1 MAVNFNFYTTFSGH
15 FKSFKNVATSMSV
28 KNIDIS
34 VKCQNHAFYDKSE
47 GIFVP
52 IVVENLVMGYV
63 TYAFPPGQ
71 LDNFVVFDEATVA
84 NCAENN
90 TLKLLPQTVK
100 MLTSVSSAGSR
111 LSVNSYARTHETVSL
126 KLRSQEVLKAVI
138 LGYLK
143 FFDGEEMISLLGRNA
158 TGYAISQLPKGTPLA
173 KKAALVHAAFTDP
186 KKVEAWDCKVISD
199 NLGNMLVR
207 TAKMFDKDHV
217 LKWRKPPKNSVW
229 PYTLDHHWFEV
240 QESPISLANYTFK
253 ALLAG
258 NHSYNKSEKIDNQY
272 PIFSKKLNLEHGRK
286 ILESFFQD
294 ALTNRKNHAWT
305 NVVHQ
310 VNNMRW
316 NTDNPCYSIPKLC
329 LVLGVVP
336 KFNAAGQFVKFVPA
350 QNNLK
355 LPSKK
360 LFIEFNSIN
369 IDQSTDL
376 SPFLLATLVFGY
388 ELGLVPLNAIE
399 QNFGILNAGAAF
411 DANPNYT
418 KVPLGDN
425 VICCISKTFSY
436 DIANAALAKY
446 NAKTLSKKEETVES
460 SAY

>member
-1 MAVNFNFYTTFSGH
+1 MAVNFNFYTTFSEH
-15 FKSFKNVATSMSV
+15 FKSFRNVASLMSA
-28 KNIDIS
+28 KNIDIN
-34 VKCQNHAFYDKSE
+34 VKCQNHAFYDKNE

-52 IVVENLVMGYV
+52 VAVENLVMGYV
-63 TYAFPPGQ
+63 NYAFPQSQ
-71 LDNFVVFDEATVA
+71 LDDFVVFDDPTVA
-84 NCAENN
+84 DCAKNN

-100 MLTSVSSAGSR
+100 ILTSASAGSR

-126 KLRSQEVLKAVI
+126 KLRPQEVLKAVV

-143 FFDGEEMISLLGRNA
+143 FSDGEEMISLLSRNA
-158 TGYAISQLPKGTPLA
+158 TGYAISQLAKGTPLA
-173 KKAALVHAAFTDP
+173 KKAALVHAAFADP
-186 KKVEAWDCKVISD
+186 TKVEAWEYRVISD

-207 TAKMFDKDHV
+207 TVKMFDKDHV

-253 ALLAG
+253 ALLTG
-258 NHSYNKSEKIDNQY
+258 THNYGKIEKIDNQY
-272 PIFSKKLNLEHGRK
+272 PIFSRKLNLEHGRK

-316 NTDNPCYSIPKLC
+316 HTDNPCYAIPKLC

-336 KFNAAGQFVKFVPA
+336 TFNETGQFVKFVPA

-355 LPSKK
+355 LPNKK
-360 LFIEFNSIN
+360 LFIELTSIN
-369 IDQSTDL
+369 IDQSTNL
-376 SPFLLATLVFGY
+376 SPFLLATMVFGY
-388 ELGLVPLNAIE
+388 ELGLVPLSTIE
-399 QNFGILNAGAAF
+399 QNFGIVNAGAAF
-411 DANPNYT
+411 DVNPNYT
-418 KVPLGDN
+418 KVPLGNN
-425 VICCISKTFSY
+425 VVCCISKTFSY
-436 DIANAALAKY
+436 DVSNEALAKY
-446 NAKTLSKKEETVES
+446 NAKLLSEKEEAVES